1 MSVLSVQS
9 VSYSY
14 KTKYQTV
21 QAVKDVSCDLSAGT
35 FYALVGKSGS
45 GKTTLLSLLAGLD
58 TPQSGDIIVGGQ
70 SLREIDVDIYRR
82 KQASVIYQSY
92 NLFPLMTVCENVM
105 YPLKLLRHS
114 DADAKKEAQ
123 IALEKVGLGESYWKR
138 LPAMLSG
145 GEQQRVAIARTLAVH
160 AQIILADEPTGNLD
174 SKSGGEVMELLHR
187 LNKEDG
193 RTIVMVTHNEEQAK
207 QTSRTIRFFD
217 GRQVQ

>member
-123 IALEKVGLGESYWKR
+123 IALEKALPVRPDLKRGICGEHGGDPDSVKFCHRIGLQYVSCSPFRVPQAR
-138 LPAMLSG
+138 LAAA
-145 GEQQRVAIARTLAVH
+145 QAV
-160 AQIILADEPTGNLD
+160 
-174 SKSGGEVMELLHR
+174 V
-187 LNKEDG
+187 
-193 RTIVMVTHNEEQAK
+193 EE
-207 QTSRTIRFFD
+207 R
-217 GRQVQ
+217 G

>member
-82 KQASVIYQSY
+82 KQAPAYQKQESGIQNKSY
-92 NLFPLMTVCENVM
+92 PELQFFLPTYLLLISTYDTCYEYPDYQPHNQTQYNTYRPL
-105 YPLKLLRHS
+105 
-114 DADAKKEAQ
+114 
-123 IALEKVGLGESYWKR
+123 
-138 LPAMLSG
+138 
-145 GEQQRVAIARTLAVH
+145 
-160 AQIILADEPTGNLD
+160 
-174 SKSGGEVMELLHR
+174 
-187 LNKEDG
+187 
-193 RTIVMVTHNEEQAK
+193 
-207 QTSRTIRFFD
+207 
-217 GRQVQ
+217 

>member
-1 MSVLSVQS
+1 MNVGAITACLMATGKAESDYYGRLSSMSVLSVQS

-114 DADAKKEAQ
+114 DADAKKRRRLLLKSRSGRKLLEATSCH
-123 IALEKVGLGESYWKR
+123 AVR
-138 LPAMLSG
+138 
-145 GEQQRVAIARTLAVH
+145 RRTA
-160 AQIILADEPTGNLD
+160 
-174 SKSGGEVMELLHR
+174 
-187 LNKEDG
+187 
-193 RTIVMVTHNEEQAK
+193 
-207 QTSRTIRFFD
+207 TSRNCQNISRSCAD
-217 GRQVQ
+217 HSRR